1 MVSPEPFQPGGRAPA
16 PSPLDLVQDF
26 VNTEIPE
33 WSRDDI
39 ATPAE
44 LEAWLLERGLLGAHE
59 RVDAEM
65 FVSARELRGALRELA
80 LLNTLDVM
88 PDERVSARIRLALS
102 GASLRFDI
110 GDDGTLV
117 LMPSGDGARHV
128 LGAIA
133 VVVAEAQAAGTWKR
147 MKACRKDGCGWLFYD
162 ASRNRSSSWC
172 SMSIC
177 GNRTKTTA
185 YRRRRKATT

>member
-1 MVSPEPFQPGGRAPA
+1 MSAEPFQPAGRAPA
-16 PSPLDLVQDF
+16 PPPLDLVQDF

-33 WSRDDI
+33 WSRDDV

-44 LEAWLLERGLLGAHE
+44 LEAWLLERGLLGAGE
-59 RVDAEM
+59 SLDAET
-65 FVSARELRGALRELA
+65 FVFARELRAALRELA
-80 LLNTLDVM
+80 LLNTLEIA
-88 PDERVSARIRLALS
+88 PDEGLRERVRSALS

-110 GDDGTLV
+110 GDDGTL
-117 LMPSGDGARHV
+117 LLTPSGDGARHA

-133 VVVAEAQAAGTWKR
+133 AVVVEAQAAGTWKR

-162 ASRNRSSSWC
+162 ASRNCSSSWC